1 MRLLLHATENYF
13 KYEEELDVLL
23 RMALTDW
30 QIHEFVKSGY
40 LYGEVTAIVLWG
52 KDIETLNE

>member
-1 MRLLLHATENYF
+1 MT
-13 KYEEELDVLL
+13 

-30 QIHEFVKSGY
+30 LMHEYVKSGY

-52 KDIETLNE
+52 KDIEDL